1 MNLRDLRYLVAVA
14 EQRHFGRAA
23 ALCNVSQPTLSA
35 QLKKLEEQLGV
46 TLLERTNK
54 SVTVTPLGAAVV
66 QRARAALEQADAILE
81 IAQAGRDPMA
91 GPLSLGVIP
100 TLGPYLLPWIL
111 APIGRRFPAL
121 ELVLREDL
129 TDRLLAKLRA
139 HEIDAALMALP
150 VADSELAVL
159 PIFDEPFW
167 VAFPPG
173 HRFAERARIDEKD
186 LLAEDLLL
194 LAEGHCLR
202 DQALSVCGQQ
212 VGGRQTG
219 TQPGIGN
226 LQATSLETL
235 RQMVAAGYGCT
246 LLPALALHG
255 RRSRRAPLDAKPMS
269 AAKASRRI
277 ALVFRKT
284 FPRRDSLAQL
294 AELIRGKLPAAVAP
308 LS

>member
-23 ALCNVSQPTLSA
+23 ELCHVSQPTLSA
-35 QLKKLEEQLGV
+35 QLKKLEAELGV

-54 SVTVTPLGAAVV
+54 SVAVTPLGAAVV

-81 IAQAGRDPMA
+81 VARAGRDPMA
-91 GPLSLGVIP
+91 GPLILGVIP

-129 TDRLLAKLRA
+129 TDRLVKQLRA
-139 HEIDAALMALP
+139 HEIDAALLALP
-150 VADSELAVL
+150 VTDPELAAL
-159 PIFDEPFW
+159 PLFEEPFW

-173 HRFAERARIDEKD
+173 HRFAGQARIAEKD
-186 LLAEDLLL
+186 LRAEDLLL

-202 DQALSVCGQQ
+202 DQALSVCGQ
-212 VGGRQTG
+212 RG
-219 TQPGIGN
+219 TAPADRIGN

-246 LLPALALHG
+246 LLPALALQAP
-255 RRSRRAPLDAKPMS
+255 RAQRSPVDAKQLR
-269 AAKASRRI
+269 AAAASRRI
-277 ALVFRKT
+277 AIVHRRS
-284 FPRRDSLAQL
+284 FPRVAGLEQL
-294 AELIRGKLPAAVAP
+294 ATFIREKLPSSVRAID
-308 LS
+308 

>member
-91 GPLSLGVIP
+91 GPLILGVIP

-129 TDRLLAKLRA
+129 TDRLLAQLRA

-150 VADSELAVL
+150 VADPELTVL

-173 HRFAERARIDEKD
+173 HRFAERTRIAEKD

-202 DQALSVCGQQ
+202 DQALSVCGLRRAPPT
-212 VGGRQTG
+212 GRV
-219 TQPGIGN
+219 GN

-246 LLPALALHG
+246 LLPALALQAPRT
-255 RRSRRAPLDAKPMS
+255 RRSPVDAKPMR
-269 AAKASRRI
+269 AAAASRRI
-277 ALVFRKT
+277 AIVHRRS
-284 FPRRDSLAQL
+284 FPRIACLEQL
-294 AELIRGKLPAAVAP
+294 AAFIRDKLPDSVRAVA
-308 LS
+308 

>member
-23 ALCNVSQPTLSA
+23 ELCHVSQPTLSA
-35 QLKKLEEQLGV
+35 QLKKLEAKLGV

-81 IAQAGRDPMA
+81 IAEAGRDPMA
-91 GPLSLGVIP
+91 GSLTLGVIP

-121 ELVLREDL
+121 DLVLREDL
-129 TDRLLAKLRA
+129 TDHLLDQLRA

-150 VADSELAVL
+150 VADPELAAL
-159 PIFDEPFW
+159 PLFDEPFW

-173 HRFAERARIDEKD
+173 HRFAGRARIAEKD
-186 LLAEDLLL
+186 LLAENLLL

-202 DQALSVCGQQ
+202 DQALSVCGLREAAP
-212 VGGRQTG
+212 VGRV
-219 TQPGIGN
+219 GN

-246 LLPALALHG
+246 LLPALALQAPRT
-255 RRSRRAPLDAKPMS
+255 RRSPLDAKPMR
-269 AAKASRRI
+269 AAAASRRI
-277 ALVFRKT
+277 AIVYRRS
-284 FPRRDSLAQL
+284 FPRAPCLEQL
-294 AELIRGKLPAAVAP
+294 AVFIRDKLPDSVRP
-308 LS
+308 IE

>member
-23 ALCNVSQPTLSA
+23 ELCHVSQPTLSA
-35 QLKKLEEQLGV
+35 QLKKLEAQLGV

-81 IAQAGRDPMA
+81 IAEAGRDPMS
-91 GPLSLGVIP
+91 GPLTLGVIP

-129 TDRLLAKLRA
+129 TDHLLDQLRA

-150 VADSELAVL
+150 VADPELAAL
-159 PIFDEPFW
+159 PLFDEPFW

-173 HRFAERARIDEKD
+173 HRFAGRARIAEKD

-202 DQALSVCGQQ
+202 DQALSVCGLREAAPA
-212 VGGRQTG
+212 GRV
-219 TQPGIGN
+219 GN

-246 LLPALALHG
+246 LLPALALQAPRT
-255 RRSRRAPLDAKPMS
+255 RRSPLDAKPMRG
-269 AAKASRRI
+269 AAASRRI
-277 ALVFRKT
+277 AIVHRRS
-284 FPRRDSLAQL
+284 FPRTACVEQL
-294 AELIRGKLPAAVAP
+294 AVFIRDKLPDSVRP
-308 LS
+308 IE

>member
-23 ALCNVSQPTLSA
+23 ALCHVSQPTLSA
-35 QLKKLEEQLGV
+35 QLKKLEGRLGV

-54 SVTVTPLGAAVV
+54 SVTVTPLGEAVV

-91 GPLSLGVIP
+91 GPLTLGVIP

-111 APIGRRFPAL
+111 APIVRRFPAL
-121 ELVLREDL
+121 ELMLREDL
-129 TDRLLAKLRA
+129 TDHLLDQLQA

-150 VADSELAVL
+150 VADPDLAAL
-159 PIFDEPFW
+159 PLFDEPFW

-173 HRFAERARIDEKD
+173 HRFAGRAGVAEKD

-202 DQALSVCGQQ
+202 DQALSVCGLSE
-212 VGGRQTG
+212 VAPAGRV
-219 TQPGIGN
+219 GN

-246 LLPALALHG
+246 LLPALALQAPRT
-255 RRSRRAPLDAKPMS
+255 RRSPVDATPMRA
-269 AAKASRRI
+269 AAASRRI
-277 ALVFRKT
+277 AIVHRRS
-284 FPRRDSLAQL
+284 FPRVACLEQL
-294 AELIRGKLPAAVAP
+294 AAYIREKLPDSVRP
-308 LS
+308 IH

>member
-91 GPLSLGVIP
+91 GPLILGVIP

-129 TDRLLAKLRA
+129 TDRLLAQLRA

-150 VADSELAVL
+150 VADPELAVL

-173 HRFAERARIDEKD
+173 HHFAERARIAEKD
-186 LLAEDLLL
+186 LLAEDLLLL

-202 DQALSVCGQQ
+202 DQALSVCGPRAAPPA
-212 VGGRQTG
+212 GRV
-219 TQPGIGN
+219 GN

-246 LLPALALHG
+246 LLPALALQAPRT
-255 RRSRRAPLDAKPMS
+255 RRSPVDAKPMR
-269 AAKASRRI
+269 AAAASRRI
-277 ALVFRKT
+277 AIVHRRS
-284 FPRRDSLAQL
+284 FPRVACLEQL
-294 AELIRGKLPAAVAP
+294 AAFIRDKLPDSVRAVA
-308 LS
+308 

>member
-23 ALCNVSQPTLSA
+23 KLCHVSQPTLSA
-35 QLKKLEEQLGV
+35 QLKKLEGRLGV

-54 SVTVTPLGAAVV
+54 SVTVTPLGEAVV

-81 IAQAGRDPMA
+81 IAKAGRDPMA
-91 GPLSLGVIP
+91 GPLILGVIP

-129 TDRLLAKLRA
+129 TDHLLDQLRA

-150 VADSELAVL
+150 VADPDLAAL
-159 PIFDEPFW
+159 PLFDEPFW

-173 HRFAERARIDEKD
+173 HRFAGRARIADKD

-202 DQALSVCGQQ
+202 DQALSVCGLSE
-212 VGGRQTG
+212 VAPAGRV
-219 TQPGIGN
+219 GN

-246 LLPALALHG
+246 LLPALALQAPRT
-255 RRSRRAPLDAKPMS
+255 RRSPVDAKPMR
-269 AAKASRRI
+269 AAAASRRI
-277 ALVFRKT
+277 AIVHRRS
-284 FPRRDSLAQL
+284 FPRVGCLEQL
-294 AELIRGKLPAAVAP
+294 AAYIREKLPDSVRP
-308 LS
+308 ID

>member
-14 EQRHFGRAA
+14 EQCHFGRAA
-23 ALCNVSQPTLSA
+23 ELCHVSQPTLSA

-54 SVTVTPLGAAVV
+54 SVTVTPLGEAVV
-66 QRARAALEQADAILE
+66 QRAQAALEQADAILE
-81 IAQAGRDPMA
+81 IAEAGRDPMS
-91 GPLSLGVIP
+91 GPLTLGVIP

-129 TDRLLAKLRA
+129 TDHLLEQLRT

-150 VADSELAVL
+150 LEDPELAAL
-159 PIFDEPFW
+159 PLFDEPFW

-173 HRFAERARIDEKD
+173 HRFAGRARIADKD

-202 DQALSVCGQQ
+202 DQALSVCGLREAAPA
-212 VGGRQTG
+212 GRV
-219 TQPGIGN
+219 GN

-246 LLPALALHG
+246 LLPALALQAPRT
-255 RRSRRAPLDAKPMS
+255 RRSPVDAKPMRP
-269 AAKASRRI
+269 AAASRRI
-277 ALVFRKT
+277 AMVHRRS
-284 FPRRDSLAQL
+284 FPRVACLQQVAAFIRD
-294 AELIRGKLPAAVAP
+294 KLPDSVRP
-308 LS
+308 IH

>member
-91 GPLSLGVIP
+91 GPLILGVIP

-129 TDRLLAKLRA
+129 TDRLLAQLRA

-150 VADSELAVL
+150 VADPELTVL

-173 HRFAERARIDEKD
+173 HRFAERARIAEKD

-202 DQALSVCGQQ
+202 DQALSVCGPRRAPPA
-212 VGGRQTG
+212 GRV
-219 TQPGIGN
+219 GN

-246 LLPALALHG
+246 LLPALALQAPRT
-255 RRSRRAPLDAKPMS
+255 RRSPVDAKPMR
-269 AAKASRRI
+269 AAAASRRI
-277 ALVFRKT
+277 AIVHRRS
-284 FPRRDSLAQL
+284 FPRVACLEQL
-294 AELIRGKLPAAVAP
+294 AAFIRDKLPDSVRAVA
-308 LS
+308 

>member
-91 GPLSLGVIP
+91 GPLILGVIP

-129 TDRLLAKLRA
+129 TDRLLAQLRA

-150 VADSELAVL
+150 VADPELTVL

-173 HRFAERARIDEKD
+173 HRFAERARIAEKD

-202 DQALSVCGQQ
+202 DQALSVCGPRAAPPA
-212 VGGRQTG
+212 GRV
-219 TQPGIGN
+219 GN

-246 LLPALALHG
+246 LLPALALQAPRT
-255 RRSRRAPLDAKPMS
+255 RRSPVDAKPMR
-269 AAKASRRI
+269 AAAASRRI
-277 ALVFRKT
+277 AIVHRRS
-284 FPRRDSLAQL
+284 FPRVACLEQL
-294 AELIRGKLPAAVAP
+294 AAFIRDKLPDSVRAVA
-308 LS
+308 

>member
-23 ALCNVSQPTLSA
+23 KLCHVSQPTLSA
-35 QLKKLEEQLGV
+35 QLKKLEGRLGV

-54 SVTVTPLGAAVV
+54 SVTVTPLGEAVV

-81 IAQAGRDPMA
+81 IAKAGRDPMA
-91 GPLSLGVIP
+91 GPLILGVIP

-129 TDRLLAKLRA
+129 TDHLLDQLRA

-150 VADSELAVL
+150 VADPDLAAL
-159 PIFDEPFW
+159 PLFDEPFW

-173 HRFAERARIDEKD
+173 HRFAGRARIADKD

-202 DQALSVCGQQ
+202 DQALSVCGLSE
-212 VGGRQTG
+212 VPPAGRV
-219 TQPGIGN
+219 GN

-246 LLPALALHG
+246 LLPALALQAPRT
-255 RRSRRAPLDAKPMS
+255 RRSPVDAKPMR
-269 AAKASRRI
+269 AAAASRRI
-277 ALVFRKT
+277 AIVHRRS
-284 FPRRDSLAQL
+284 FPRVACLEQL
-294 AELIRGKLPAAVAP
+294 AAYIREKLPDSVRP
-308 LS
+308 ID

>member
-23 ALCNVSQPTLSA
+23 KLCHVSQPTLSA
-35 QLKKLEEQLGV
+35 QLKKLEGRLGV

-54 SVTVTPLGAAVV
+54 SVTVTPLGEAVV

-81 IAQAGRDPMA
+81 IAKAGRDPMA
-91 GPLSLGVIP
+91 GPLILGVIP

-129 TDRLLAKLRA
+129 TDHLLDQLRA

-150 VADSELAVL
+150 VADPDLAAL
-159 PIFDEPFW
+159 PLFDEPFW

-173 HRFAERARIDEKD
+173 HRFAGRARIADKD

-202 DQALSVCGQQ
+202 DQALSVCGLSE
-212 VGGRQTG
+212 VAPAGRV
-219 TQPGIGN
+219 GN

-246 LLPALALHG
+246 LLPALALQAPRT
-255 RRSRRAPLDAKPMS
+255 RRSPVDAKPMR
-269 AAKASRRI
+269 AAAASRRI
-277 ALVFRKT
+277 AIVHRRS
-284 FPRRDSLAQL
+284 FPRVACLEQL
-294 AELIRGKLPAAVAP
+294 AAYIREKLPDSVRP
-308 LS
+308 ID